1 MAEMLF
7 PERQRCK
14 ACSKALGKPNDPTVL
29 LGLYCS
35 PKCARIAFPAVLPEN
50 APRECK
56 TQRDGA
62 WIFKRRY
69 RSVSEIP
76 DRLREDPSTS
86 WYWCSH
92 CAHLHIGHT
101 RMGEAE
107 QFRMFDDLDTDLPDM
122 LVKLRGA
129 ATHRQVAEVAGVRPI
144 RIKELEMGVAH
155 PEGLK
160 TLAKLM
166 KTYRV
171 RLGVAL
177 PQSRR

>member
-1 MAEMLF
+1 MSEKLF

-14 ACSKALGKPNDPTVL
+14 TCGKAMGKPEHPTVFF
-29 LGLYCS
+29 GLYCT
-35 PKCARIAFPAVLPEN
+35 PRCAGIAVPSTLVQN

-56 TQRDGA
+56 TQRDGV
-62 WIFKRRY
+62 WSFKRKY
-69 RSVSEIP
+69 RSVGEIP

-92 CAHLHIGHT
+92 CGHLHIGHT

-107 QFRMFDDLDTDLPDM
+107 QFRMFDDLDTDLPD
-122 LVKLRGA
+122 LLIKLRGG

-144 RIKELEMGVAH
+144 RIKELESGIAH
-155 PEGLK
+155 AEGLK
-160 TLAKLM
+160 TLAKVM
-166 KTYRV
+166 KVYRV

-177 PQSRR
+177 PQARR